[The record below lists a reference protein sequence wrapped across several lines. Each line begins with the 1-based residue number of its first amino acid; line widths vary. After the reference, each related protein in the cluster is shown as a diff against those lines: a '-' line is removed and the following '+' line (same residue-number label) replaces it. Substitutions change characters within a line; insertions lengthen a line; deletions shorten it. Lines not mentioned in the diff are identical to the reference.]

1 VIARLN
7 AALDGARSFEV
18 VAREVR
24 DDEVLVL
31 GKLAAAG
38 LVKMQFG
45 AVPGDPGPRV
55 GRFLAILER
64 LGMLWR

>member
-1 VIARLN
+1 
-7 AALDGARSFEV
+7 V
-18 VAREVR
+18 VAHEVR